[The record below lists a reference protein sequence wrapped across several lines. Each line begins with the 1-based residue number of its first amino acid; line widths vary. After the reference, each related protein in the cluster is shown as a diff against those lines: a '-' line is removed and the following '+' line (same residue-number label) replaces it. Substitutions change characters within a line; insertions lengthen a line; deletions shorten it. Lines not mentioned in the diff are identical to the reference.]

1 MSSSP
6 ILLSSSDPPAAIA
19 PAAPHPY
26 AGLLDVPCVVDVLL
40 GTGRITVRDCLR
52 LKRLS
57 VIRLHQVAGAD
68 LDVRVQDV
76 SVAFGEAV
84 IIDESTAIR
93 ISSIVAPPGVEG
105 RAR

>member
-6 ILLSSSDPPAAIA
+6 ILLSSSEPVVNTPA
-19 PAAPHPY
+19 PPHPF
-26 AGLLDVPCVVDVLL
+26 AGMLDVPCVVDVLL

-52 LKRLS
+52 LQRLS
-57 VIRLHQVAGAD
+57 VIRLHQVAGSD

-84 IIDESTAIR
+84 IVDESTAVR
-93 ISSIVAPPGVEG
+93 ISTIVAPPGVEG